1 MPRFVAE
8 HPCPVVDRMTNWDG
22 QWYLDIAQRGYWYD
36 PARSSSVAF
45 FPAYPLLIRGVSE
58 ATRLSPSLCPVLVS
72 NAALLAA
79 FALFS
84 HYLCARGGASADDR
98 QRNFALGAFALLP
111 STFFWRMAFSESCF
125 LVTALLAMLA
135 MQRRWPATL
144 VALVIGLATAC
155 RPVGVTLLLPF
166 ALYLWRQGGARWST
180 LLRGAALFPLACWG
194 LLAYMAYLH
203 HEFGDALA
211 FAKTQELWRN
221 MPVVPWSEKALMLAG
236 LEPVWSVYVEGY
248 PGYWRLHEREHS
260 AWFSL
265 QLANPI
271 FFVGTAC
278 LVGVGAWKRWL
289 TDEELLLSLG
299 LLGMSCVTRAYEMS
313 MQSQARFAS
322 VVFPVYIV
330 LGHLLARAPRWLA
343 VGILGLFAVYLFCY
357 SALFATGSLF
367 I

>member
-1 MPRFVAE
+1 M
-8 HPCPVVDRMTNWDG
+8 
-22 QWYLDIAQRGYWYD
+22 
-36 PARSSSVAF
+36 
-45 FPAYPLLIRGVSE
+45 
-58 ATRLSPSLCPVLVS
+58 TRLSPQLCAVLTS

-84 HYLCARGGASADDR
+84 HYLRARRGGPGDDR
-98 QRNFALGAFALLP
+98 PQNFALWAFALLP
-111 STFFWRMAFSESCF
+111 STFFWRMGFSESCF
-125 LVTALLAMLA
+125 LAAVLLAMLG
-135 MQRRWPATL
+135 MRRRWPPL
-144 VALVIGLATAC
+144 WIALAIGLATAC
-155 RPVGVTLLLPF
+155 RPVGVALLLPF
-166 ALYLWRQGGARWST
+166 GLYLWRQAGARWLT

-194 LLAYMAYLH
+194 LLGYMGYLH

-221 MPVVPWSEKALMLAG
+221 VPVVPWSEKALMLVS

-265 QLANPI
+265 HFSNPI

-278 LVGVGAWKRWL
+278 LVGIGAWKRWL

-299 LLGMSCVTRAYEMS
+299 LLGMCYATRAYEMS

-343 VGILGLFAVYLFCY
+343 VAIFCLFAAYLFCY